1 MGRTPGMGNPLTL
14 QLRCARGPFPLLFT
28 PAHLSPIKAHDPEG
42 SPVQPDSLDPSSDVQ
57 EEGCEGMAPGWW
69 EGETCPSEC
78 QTVETLT
85 REMAFCFK

>member
-42 SPVQPDSLDPSSDVQ
+42 SPAQPDSLDPSSDVQ
-57 EEGCEGMAPGWW
+57 EEGCEGIGSRVVGRGDLPFGVSNRRD
-69 EGETCPSEC
+69 TY
-78 QTVETLT
+78 
-85 REMAFCFK
+85 